1 MRSSLPSLRSVS
13 ILLFALFVF
22 ALLLVNADFAMDGVR
37 QGLSLCT
44 ETLFPSLFPF
54 LVLSELLIASGAGE
68 ALGRLF
74 SRPVAALFGLSES
87 GAASLILGFFC
98 GFPVGTTSAMAFY
111 RKEELSREE
120 LQRLVLFANNPSS
133 GFLIGAV
140 GEALFGSKTVGI
152 ALFCITLLSA
162 STLGL
167 FLHIFFGKVNQKYK
181 TAGNGIRKSFS
192 AADFTAGVKRAF
204 SSLLQVC
211 AFVLFFSCISKCLA
225 PLILELNLPQS
236 AGVLLSGILEMT
248 SGISGA
254 ITLLSPSL
262 AFLFIAFFASFAGLS
277 VALQIFSVAEEAH
290 LPLWPYLAARLVQGA
305 LALLYASLFLWL
317 FKPDFIIARSVA
329 VMTPA
334 LQAASSPALL
344 LAVLLPLLL
353 LFLPAKKKG
362 LRRRKPERKEKI

>member
-1 MRSSLPSLRSVS
+1 MATSDNQRKMSEGERLHGGHRKR
-13 ILLFALFVF
+13 ILSKIQKEEEVLEQELLEYILFNAIPRRNTNDI
-22 ALLLVNADFAMDGVR
+22 AHRLLSRF
-37 QGLSLCT
+37 
-44 ETLFPSLFPF
+44 ETING
-54 LVLSELLIASGAGE
+54 VLSATEEELCEVDGIGE
-68 ALGRLF
+68 N
-74 SRPVAALFGLSES
+74 AA
-87 GAASLILGFFC
+87 
-98 GFPVGTTSAMAFY
+98 AFLLCLRKIQMKYKFVPY

-120 LQRLVLFANNPSS
+120 LQRLVLFANNPSY